1 MAALQIY
8 DPGERRL
15 VAAADR
21 ALSTVSAVRSL
32 WRPTSPDLPPRRILL
47 LRLER
52 IGDLLMVLPA
62 LSDVRELAPD
72 AEIDL
77 VVGSWNVPLARTIS
91 AVTRVVALDA
101 HWLARGPS
109 GQSLSKLLRQAL
121 SWRQRRYDLA
131 INFEP
136 DIRSNLLLAA
146 SGASFAAGYASG
158 GGGGA
163 AGPGHRVRPAS
174 AHERQRACAGRRRL
188 RATCDRRAPRP
199 TLTIPESAR
208 REAARRLPSSLS
220 EPLVGVHV
228 SGGRAIKQWE
238 PDRFGEV
245 ARRLAKAY
253 GATIVL
259 TGSPEDAALVATLR
273 SSLRRLSSHRRFR
286 RRRPAHSGR
295 DPRTSRCVRHRRH
308 RTDAPG
314 RCCRDTGCRDIRSFG
329 SRQVRASR
337 TARSCRTR
345 RSAVQPVQSDPP
357 STGAMCGP
365 HA

>member
-32 WRPTSPDLPPRRILL
+32 WRPTSPDLSPRRILL

-91 AVTRVVALDA
+91 AVTRVVPVDA

-146 SGASFAAGYASG
+146 SGASFAAGYATG
-158 GGGGA
+158 GGGGLLDRAIEYDPRAHTSDNARALVA
-163 AGPGHRVRPAS
+163 AVF
-174 AHERQRACAGRRRL
+174 GRRAIGRSG
-188 RATCDRRAPRP
+188 P

-208 REAARRLPSSLS
+208 REAARRLPRSLS
-220 EPLVGVHV
+220 RPLVGVHV

-253 GATIVL
+253 GAAIVL

-273 SSLRRLSSHRRFR
+273 SSLRDCRVIDVSGDADL
-286 RRRPAHSGR
+286 PYSGR

-314 RCCRDTGCRDIRSFG
+314 RRCRDTGCRDIRSFG